1 MPPKT
6 KPQTKQTIVSYQTP
20 FATVYTKQHKQY
32 ESKSRGANTKNP
44 HCVGFILAHPARF
57 PRTTQICVGCGATVT
72 FRTARCL
79 FLTTCCRTQR
89 VQIAGREHKK
99 SPLRGAYFGA
109 PGAIRTRSPR
119 LRRAML
125 YPVEPRVQGLHII
138 IICIKNA
145 IYFIVCSRCKHAI
158 IKSSKS
164 PSKTASESVFSTPV
178 RTSLTNW
185 YGYKT

>member
-1 MPPKT
+1 MPRLSSV
-6 KPQTKQTIVSYQTP
+6 VSYKLP
-20 FATVYTKQHKQY
+20 FAPVYKKYMQKNKI
-32 ESKSRGANTKNP
+32 KSWD
-44 HCVGFILAHPARF
+44 
-57 PRTTQICVGCGATVT
+57 TTQKIPTDVG
-72 FRTARCL
+72 L
-79 FLTTCCRTQR
+79 
-89 VQIAGREHKK
+89 
-99 SPLRGAYFGA
+99 YFGA

>member
-1 MPPKT
+1 MQKNKIKSWDTTQKNPHWRGALFWRT
-6 KPQTKQTIVSYQTP
+6 RRIHSAIYCLRVNRNVSNCALLVLNYLLSN
-20 FATVYTKQHKQY
+20 ACA
-32 ESKSRGANTKNP
+32 SKSRIAAQKIPTG
-44 HCVGFILAHPARF
+44 VGL
-57 PRTTQICVGCGATVT
+57 C
-72 FRTARCL
+72 
-79 FLTTCCRTQR
+79 
-89 VQIAGREHKK
+89 
-99 SPLRGAYFGA
+99 FGA

-138 IICIKNA
+138 IICIKKA